1 MIFQKFFC
9 TNKCIPIILF
19 FIISPLTIFS
29 QSEPEIPKGYPVL
42 LDGDTL
48 FNIYS
53 GIGTFSAERRAKE
66 ISQELNTISK
76 NESLDYDSVK
86 IVEQDNMFLIILGKD
101 VLMGITQADV
111 RIKDIDGENLA
122 EKYREI
128 IVTQLKA
135 VRDAYSPKSLI
146 EDLIYSLVYLAL
158 VVTFFLLTK
167 FLFPRLYK
175 QIKML
180 DKEKVK
186 SVLIKG
192 KEIVQSSTIVKS
204 LIVLIKGL
212 RFVLSLMVI
221 YYFITETMQLWPY
234 TRKLD
239 LQPIIKSVVLLVF
252 YSVLFF
258 SLFKTIN
265 ALTRLMIQKYNEWKE
280 TKIRSISIK
289 NIELVS
295 ADRTIEVLTFITK
308 IIRFFLLIILFYT
321 CITIIFSLFAFSKDW
336 AEKLLYYVF
345 NPLNTVLTSF
355 LEFLPNLFFI
365 VVLVFVFRYIIKFV
379 KFIFG
384 EVERGTLDFPGFH
397 KDWAPPTYKIVRFMI
412 LVLAAIIIFPY
423 LPGSNSPFF
432 QGISVFLGILFSLGS
447 SSAIANIVS
456 GVVLTYMRPFKIGD
470 RVKIADT
477 TGDVVEKTLLV
488 TRVRTPKNVDIT
500 IPNAMVLNSHIVNF
514 SSSAAD
520 KGLILHTTVTIGYD
534 VPWKKTHELLIA
546 AALECDTILKE
557 PKPFVLQ
564 TSLDDFYVSYELNAY
579 TDQPSRSAAT
589 YSELHSKIQDKF
601 WESGV
606 EILSPHYGAMRDGN
620 QTTIPENYLP
630 KDYQPPSFRLFGV
643 NLFGNQNK
651 PKND

>member
-1 MIFQKFFC
+1 MFLQKIFC
-9 TNKCIPIILF
+9 TNKCLSLLLIL
-19 FIISPLTIFS
+19 ISSSITIFS
-29 QSEPEIPKGYPVL
+29 QSEPEIHKGYPVL

-66 ISQELNTISK
+66 ISQELNILSK
-76 NESLDYDSVK
+76 NESLDYDSIK
-86 IVEQDNMFLIILGKD
+86 IIEQDNMHLIILGKD
-101 VLMGITQADV
+101 VLMGITPADI
-111 RIKDIDGENLA
+111 RIKDIDAGNLA

-128 IVTQLKA
+128 IVAQLKY

-146 EDLIYSLVYLAL
+146 EDLIYSLVYLGLL
-158 VVTFFLLTK
+158 VAFFLLSNY
-167 FLFPRLYK
+167 LFPRIYK
-175 QIKML
+175 QITLL
-180 DKEKVK
+180 DKDKVK
-186 SVLIKG
+186 SVLVKG

-204 LIVLIKGL
+204 LIVLLKGF

-221 YYFITETMQLWPY
+221 YYFITETMLLWPY

-239 LQPIIKSVVLLVF
+239 LQPIIKSLVLLVF
-252 YSVLFF
+252 YSVLFV

-265 ALTRLMIQKYNEWKE
+265 ALTRLTIQKYNEWKE

-289 NIELVS
+289 NIELIS

-308 IIRFFLLIILFYT
+308 IFRFFLLIIATYIY
-321 CITIIFSLFAFSKDW
+321 ITIIFSLFAFSKDW
-336 AEKLLYYVF
+336 AEKLLNYVF
-345 NPLNTVLTSF
+345 NPLNTVLISF

-365 VVLVFVFRYIIKFV
+365 IVLVFVFRYVIKLV

-384 EVERGTLDFPGFH
+384 EVERGTLDIPGFH
-397 KDWAPPTYKIVRFMI
+397 KDWAQPTYKIVRFMI

-477 TGDVVEKTLLV
+477 VGDVIEKTLLV

-520 KGLILHTTVTIGYD
+520 IGLILHTTVTIGYD

-546 AALECDTILKE
+546 AASDCDSILKE

-564 TSLDDFYVSYELNAY
+564 TSLDDFYVAYELNAY
-579 TDQPSRSAAT
+579 TDQPSRMAAA

-601 WESGV
+601 WEAGV

-620 QTTIPENYLP
+620 QTTIPEDYLP
-630 KDYQPPSFRLFGV
+630 KDYQPPSFRLFGI

-651 PKND
+651 PRSD